1 MKCESF
7 IALHQVIRVFPGPE
21 PVYALNGVSLDLPRG
36 AFVLLEGPSGSG
48 KTTLLGILGAL
59 DRPTSGRVT
68 VDGVDIAGRSA
79 AWLAAFRRHRV
90 GFVFQDSRLLES
102 LTAEENVALALQLGG
117 CRGSEA
123 TRRAAALLELL
134 GLGGRRHRRPARLS
148 AGERQRV
155 AIARAA
161 VDHRP
166 LLLADEPTANL
177 DSACGQEVARL
188 LRTLVDEGGVT
199 AIVASH
205 DWRLEEFADTV
216 IRVEDGAVVNEEERS
231 CG

>member
-1 MKCESF
+1 MTTRSF
-7 IALHQVIRVFPGPE
+7 VSLDQVTRAFPGPE
-21 PVYALNGVSLDLPRG
+21 PVYALKEVSLNLARG
-36 AFVLLEGPSGSG
+36 AFVLIEGPSGSG

-68 VDGVDIAGRSA
+68 VDGVEIAGRSTS
-79 AWLAAFRRHRV
+79 WLTSFRRRNV
-90 GFVFQDSRLLES
+90 GFVFQDFRLLAS

-117 CRGSEA
+117 CRGPEA
-123 TRRAAALLELL
+123 KRRAAELLDLL
-134 GLGGRRHRRPARLS
+134 GLGRRRHHRPALLS

-155 AIARAA
+155 AIARAT
-161 VDHRP
+161 VDRRP

-177 DSACGQEVARL
+177 DTASGQEVARL
-188 LRTLVDEGGVT
+188 LRTLVDEDGIT

-205 DWRLEEFADTV
+205 DWRLEAYADTV
-216 IRVEDGAVVNEEERS
+216 IRLEDGTVVSEEERS

>member
-1 MKCESF
+1 MRHENF
-7 IALHQVIRVFPGPE
+7 VALHQVIRTFPGPE
-21 PVYALNGVSLDLPRG
+21 PVYALNGVSLNVARG
-36 AFVLLEGPSGSG
+36 TFVLLEGPSGSG

-68 VDGVDIAGRSA
+68 VDGVELGGRSA
-79 AWLAAFRRHRV
+79 SWLAGFRRRRV
-90 GFVFQDSRLLES
+90 GFVFQDFRLLGS
-102 LTAEENVALALQLGG
+102 LTAEENVALALRISG
-117 CRGSEA
+117 CRGREA
-123 TRRAAALLELL
+123 NRRSAALLERL
-134 GLGGRRHRRPARLS
+134 GVGSRRHHRPAMLS

-177 DSACGQEVARL
+177 DTASGQEVAQL
-188 LRTLVDEGGVT
+188 LRALVDEEGIT

-205 DWRLEEFADTV
+205 DWRLETFADTV
-216 IRVEDGAVVNEEERS
+216 IRLEDGAVVGEGERS

>member
-1 MKCESF
+1 MKYESF
-7 IALHQVIRVFPGPE
+7 ATLHRVTRIFPGPE
-21 PVYALNGVSLDLPRG
+21 PVYALNDVSLHLARG

-68 VDGVDIAGRSA
+68 VDGVEIADRNAS
-79 AWLAAFRRHRV
+79 WLTAFRRRRV
-90 GFVFQDSRLLES
+90 GFVFQDFRLLES
-102 LTAEENVALALQLGG
+102 LTAEENVALALWLGG

-123 TRRAAALLELL
+123 TRRAAALLEQL
-134 GLGGRRHRRPARLS
+134 GLDGRRHRRPVQLS

-155 AIARAA
+155 AIARAT

-177 DSACGQEVARL
+177 DTASGQEVARL
-188 LRTLVDEGGVT
+188 LRTLVEEEGVT
-199 AIVASH
+199 VVVASH
-205 DWRLEEFADTV
+205 DWRLEAFADSV
-216 IRVEDGAVVNEEERS
+216 IRLEDGAVVKEEERS